1 MYLNYSYKKN
11 GAKLFGQVFGT
22 EMKQSDV
29 SIQYISDNTIS
40 LETFDWLLPTN
51 GAIVVMLN
59 S

>member
-1 MYLNYSYKKN
+1 
-11 GAKLFGQVFGT
+11 
-22 EMKQSDV
+22 MKQSDV